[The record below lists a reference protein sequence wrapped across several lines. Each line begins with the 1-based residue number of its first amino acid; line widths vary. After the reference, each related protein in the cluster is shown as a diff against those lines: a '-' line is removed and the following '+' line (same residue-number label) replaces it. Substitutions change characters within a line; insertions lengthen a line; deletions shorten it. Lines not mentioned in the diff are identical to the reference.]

1 MSGLETF
8 SSRLAGFFSSKA
20 PGASASKRGGS
31 VHQFVLQGEL
41 RPGNDTEYRVDG
53 KDIMVDA
60 GTWIFGD
67 IDFRKHVKVY
77 GVFRDGGLMYAKK
90 IMVLDVL

>member
-1 MSGLETF
+1 MSSIEVL
-8 SSRLAGFFSSKA
+8 SSRLAGFFGARPVSQRSS
-20 PGASASKRGGS
+20 SRVGS

-41 RPGNDTEYRVDG
+41 RPGNETEYQVDG

-67 IDFRKHVKVY
+67 IDYRKTVKVF

-90 IMVLDVL
+90 IMVLDLL